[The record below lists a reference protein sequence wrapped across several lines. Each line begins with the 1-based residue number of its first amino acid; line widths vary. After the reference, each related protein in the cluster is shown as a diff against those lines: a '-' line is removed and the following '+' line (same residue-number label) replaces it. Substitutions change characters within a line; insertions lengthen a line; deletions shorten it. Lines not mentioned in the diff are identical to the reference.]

1 MPYDKVV
8 ISEALGANNDLGKPI
23 TFLGVLKYN
32 YNKGFSEW
40 TDNKREIVL
49 AIGRTTPGGKFYI
62 GEVRK
67 NETASIGHTIVEWK
81 WIWGVPL
88 EDISGYEDLVK
99 EIRGSKEDT
108 I

>member
-23 TFLGVLKYN
+23 TFLGVMKRDADGMSL
-32 YNKGFSEW
+32 W
-40 TDNKREIVL
+40 TDNRREIVL

-67 NETASIGHTIVEWK
+67 KGSEWM
-81 WIWGVPL
+81 WVWGVPIA
-88 EDISGYEDLVK
+88 DIHGYEDLVK

>member
-1 MPYDKVV
+1 MIYEDVM
-8 ISEALGANNDLGKPI
+8 IAESLGTNNDLGKPI

-99 EIRGSKEDT
+99 EIRGSKEEF
-108 I
+108 

>member
-1 MPYDKVV
+1 MPYEKVV

-23 TFLGVLKYN
+23 TFLGIMKHVDGMSL
-32 YNKGFSEW
+32 W
-40 TDNKREIVL
+40 TDNRREIVL

-81 WIWGVPL
+81 WIWGVPIA
-88 EDISGYEDLVK
+88 DIHGYEDLIK
-99 EIRGSKEDT
+99 EIKESKEGF
-108 I
+108 

>member
-23 TFLGVLKYN
+23 TFLGVMKRDADGL
-32 YNKGFSEW
+32 SLW
-40 TDNKREIVL
+40 TDNRREIVL
-49 AIGRTTPGGKFYI
+49 AIGKITPEGKFYI

-67 NETASIGHTIVEWK
+67 KDSDWMWV
-81 WIWGVPL
+81 WGVPL
-88 EDISGYEDLVK
+88 ADIHGYEDLVK
-99 EIRGSKEDT
+99 EIRGSKDDV